1 MLIKANPGIFVRV
14 ADGSSGSI
22 SAGDIVGLSAG
33 NAVVADKDTGVEAY
47 GIAKRID
54 GATIIVQTEGKY
66 PNSDS
71 GNSFWL
77 STSGALQ
84 NSLPTTGIIQQVA
97 TRISSQEILITIDRT
112 VIVL

>member
-1 MLIKANPGIFVRV
+1 MLIKANPGIFVRI

-66 PNSDS
+66 PNSSSD
-71 GNSFWL
+71 NEFWL
-77 STSGALQ
+77 GATGALQ
-84 NSLPTTGIIQQVA
+84 STPPTSGIVQKVA
-97 TRISSQEILITIDRT
+97 TRVNSQEILITIDRT
-112 VIVL
+112 LIVL